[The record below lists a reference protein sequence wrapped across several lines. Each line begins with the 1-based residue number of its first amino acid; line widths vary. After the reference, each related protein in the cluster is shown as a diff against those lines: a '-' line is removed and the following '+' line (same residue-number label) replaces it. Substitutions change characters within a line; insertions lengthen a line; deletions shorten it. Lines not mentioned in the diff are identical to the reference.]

1 MQMSQSEIKLINRV
15 SKYKEPFRTIGL
27 KLHETIMKTRPNLQ
41 PSSMYGMPAYR
52 DPDTKKLVCFFRHD
66 EYVTFGLLE
75 DALIEFDDQNH
86 MIPTS
91 WFIKE
96 FNDSVEK
103 NIVKT
108 LEKHI
113 QK

>member
-1 MQMSQSEIKLINRV
+1 MQTSQSETKLINRV
-15 SKYKEPFRTIGL
+15 SKYKEPFRSIGL
-27 KLHETIMKTRPNLQ
+27 KLHETIMKTRPELQ

-52 DPDTKKLVCFFRHD
+52 DPNTKKLVCFFRHD

-75 DALIEFDDQNH
+75 DAVFEFDDQNQ

-91 WFIKE
+91 WFIKV
-96 FNDSVEK
+96 FNDTVKK
-103 NIVKT
+103 NIVSI